1 MKQLADIAAAMI
13 IFFEEFQQIRK
24 QLARVEINPLSFFL
38 SFSVVLVQSN
48 ENLRTRFR
56 GQ

>member
-13 IFFEEFQQIRK
+13 IFFEEFQQISK
-24 QLARVEINPLSFFL
+24 QLTRVDQSSFSFFL